1 MSYKVVSEILG
12 FKDMQEIVI
21 EPIDD
26 FFSKM
31 SDANNKN
38 ISFIL
43 VNPHLLREYSF
54 NLPQDMK
61 TLLKIDNNTNI
72 TVYNILLIQ
81 KPLEKSTIN
90 FLAPIV
96 INNDNKTVAQVVL
109 EPKQNPD
116 FGMAERIESFK
127 QEK

>member
-1 MSYKVVSEILG
+1 MHYEVVSEILG
-12 FKDMQEIVI
+12 FKETTDVKIEEI
-21 EPIDD
+21 DN

-31 SDANNKN
+31 VDAKNEN

-43 VNPHLLREYSF
+43 VKPYMLREYEF
-54 NLPQDMK
+54 EIPQDVK
-61 TLLKIDNNTNI
+61 QTLQIDDNSKLS
-72 TVYNILLIQ
+72 VYNILLIQ

-96 INNDNKTVAQVVL
+96 INEENKTLAQVVL
-109 EPKQNPD
+109 EPKQHPD

-127 QEK
+127 QEN

>member
-96 INNDNKTVAQVVL
+96 INNDNKTLAQVVL

>member
-1 MSYKVVSEILG
+1 MQYKVVSEILG
-12 FKDMQEIVI
+12 FKETTDVKI
-21 EPIDD
+21 EEIDD

-31 SDANNKN
+31 IDTNNEN

-43 VNPHLLREYSF
+43 VKPYMLREYEF
-54 NLPQDMK
+54 EIPQDVK
-61 TLLKIDNNTNI
+61 QTLHIDENSNI
-72 TVYNILLIQ
+72 SVYNILLIQ

-96 INNDNKTVAQVVL
+96 VNEENKTLAQVVL
-109 EPKQNPD
+109 EPKQHPD

-127 QEK
+127 QEN